1 MRIICFEVNLV
12 APDTDAT
19 IVMLRGV
26 VDQALGDGASVM
38 PDGAAGARVESE
50 SVVRG
55 GHEHD
60 AVDDNGRD
68 VEIISGAHV
77 KNPLRAETGN
87 IFRSDFGKSA
97 EASPGVVAIVRNP
110 VCGGRRDEQSFGSH
124 VDGCGDGH
132 PSFFLNV
139 FILAGGQSKRKS
151 DSNEQARGA
160 LQRKHVA
167 RCLPRGASFEKNALL
182 RLAALPGS

>member
-26 VDQALGDGASVM
+26 VDQAFGDGARIM

-68 VEIISGAHV
+68 LEIISGAHV

-110 VCGGRRDEQSFGSH
+110 VCGGGRGEERFGSA
-124 VDGCGDGH
+124 VRGWGGGD
-132 PSFFLNV
+132 PRFFLYG
-139 FILAGGQSKRKS
+139 F
-151 DSNEQARGA
+151 
-160 LQRKHVA
+160 
-167 RCLPRGASFEKNALL
+167 
-182 RLAALPGS
+182 